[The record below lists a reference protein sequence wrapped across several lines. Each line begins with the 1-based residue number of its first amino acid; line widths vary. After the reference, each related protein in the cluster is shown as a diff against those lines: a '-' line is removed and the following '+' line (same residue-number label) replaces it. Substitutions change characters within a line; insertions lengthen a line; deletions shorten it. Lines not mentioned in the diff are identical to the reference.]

1 MSVFMFSKLQ
11 LLLLLQ
17 PVMSSWRKHCM
28 LMCMRRQNKDDDA
41 TSLDYR
47 HSSLNDVPSDVFTH
61 ERTLEELRLDSNHIR
76 DLPRVCTIQFTLKVV
91 MRCSRFLVQCSCTSW
106 KVLNFFPQ
114 IYRPRK
120 VLANQFDS

>member
-1 MSVFMFSKLQ
+1 
-11 LLLLLQ
+11 
-17 PVMSSWRKHCM
+17 MSSWRKHCM

-76 DLPRVCTIQFTLKVV
+76 DLPRVCSAWFKSNYQGLKDRNYFT
-91 MRCSRFLVQCSCTSW
+91 RCSQFLVSYLMSFLQSHFIILFVCW
-106 KVLNFFPQ
+106 YLYALGAVLLPEFALLVHIGQ
-114 IYRPRK
+114 
-120 VLANQFDS
+120 